1 MRPKLK
7 LWREEIRGFSWKIGC
22 GNRPWD
28 DCRVRLVRP
37 LDGSRRLSAPSL
49 RGDSLSDLWE
59 YAGRLAFG
67 ARRFCGCIHPAAAGD
82 GPPSTRPDCPARR
95 MAEGTETA
103 ANGVGTGSSLWRH
116 RLCGRIELGVCSLA
130 GRRVK

>member
-28 DCRVRLVRP
+28 DCRVRFVRP
-37 LDGSRRLSAPSL
+37 LDGSRRLSASSL

-103 ANGVGTGSSLWRH
+103 ANGVGTGSSLRRH